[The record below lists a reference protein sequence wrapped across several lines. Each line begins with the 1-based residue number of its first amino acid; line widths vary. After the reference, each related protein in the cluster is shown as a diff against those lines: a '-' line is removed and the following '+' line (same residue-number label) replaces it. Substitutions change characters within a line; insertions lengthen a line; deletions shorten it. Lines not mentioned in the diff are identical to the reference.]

1 MSSPPVGS
9 HRMPGY
15 KVSFAGFPAGRCA
28 MVFVAWIYPDVVLL
42 WSRRGLD
49 VVQTWS
55 RCGPQG
61 FQMCLDE
68 TGKEFERDD
77 STNDNNNNTY

>member
-1 MSSPPVGS
+1 MWSRRGPDVVQMLSSG
-9 HRMPGY
+9 G
-15 KVSFAGFPAGRCA
+15 
-28 MVFVAWIYPDVVLL
+28 PDVVLL

-49 VVQTWS
+49 VVLRGS

-68 TGKEFERDD
+68 TGEEFERDRAKGLGFGG
-77 STNDNNNNTY
+77 